1 MANKLRLYSIM
12 TIARS
17 EYVRW
22 ITNPRIIIV
31 GVLFVFMRTLS
42 VEPLL
47 ERAEKMN
54 IPLTV
59 FEPFEAIGN
68 SGMLV
73 MFIPCVFLILISDYP
88 IISGNT
94 LLFVQRTGKLNW
106 FLGQILFVATA
117 ILSYMGTIF
126 LVSILISGGE
136 FRTEWSETVR
146 LYGAKFPEESDS
158 FVSELLPSN
167 LYNQIPLMT
176 SVLQTFFL
184 MSAYLFFL
192 ILILYLFKLMHVKSA
207 GLIAVFIIIGLG
219 VATCSLKT
227 SVMWYFPMANTI
239 IWLHYTEILR
249 EPIVPIWWSYFYF
262 AAGITALFTANII
275 ALKKLQFTNIEQ
287 VG

>member
-1 MANKLRLYSIM
+1 
-12 TIARS
+12 
-17 EYVRW
+17 
-22 ITNPRIIIV
+22 
-31 GVLFVFMRTLS
+31 MRTLA

-54 IPLTV
+54 VPLTV

-73 MFIPCVFLILISDYP
+73 MLIPCVFLILISDYP

-94 LLFVQRTGKLNW
+94 LFFVQRTGKLNW
-106 FLGQILFVATA
+106 LLGQLLFVIAA
-117 ILSYMGTIF
+117 IFSYMGMIF

-146 LYGAKFPEESDS
+146 FYSARFPDESDS
-158 FVSELLPSN
+158 FASELLPSN

-176 SVLQTFFL
+176 SVMQTFFL
-184 MSAYLFFL
+184 MSAYLFL
-192 ILILYLFKLMHVKSA
+192 LVLILYLFKLLHIKSA
-207 GLIAVFIIIGLG
+207 GLITVFIIIGLG

-227 SVMWYFPMANTI
+227 PAMWCLPMSNTI
-239 IWLHYTEILR
+239 VWLHYTEILR
-249 EPIVPIWWSYFYF
+249 EPVVPIWRSYFYF
-262 AAGITALFTANII
+262 AAGITVLLSANI
-275 ALKKLQFTNIEQ
+275 AVLKKLQFINIEQ

>member
-1 MANKLRLYSIM
+1 MSKLKLRSIVSV
-12 TIARS
+12 ARS

-31 GVLFVFMRTLS
+31 GILFVFMRTLA

-54 IPLTV
+54 APLTV

-73 MFIPCVFLILISDYP
+73 MLIPCVFLILISDYP

-106 FLGQILFVATA
+106 FLGQLLFVIGA
-117 ILSYMGTIF
+117 IFSYMGMIF
-126 LVSILISGGE
+126 LVSIGISEGK

-146 LYGAKFPEESDS
+146 LYGAKFPDEFDS
-158 FVSELLPSN
+158 FASELLPSN

-176 SVLQTFFL
+176 SVMQTFLL
-184 MSAYLFFL
+184 MSAYLFL
-192 ILILYLFKLMHVKSA
+192 LVLILYLFKLLHVKSA

-227 SVMWYFPMANTI
+227 SAMWYFPMSNTI
-239 IWLHYTEILR
+239 VWLHYTEILR
-249 EPIVPIWWSYFYF
+249 EPVVPIWRSYFYF
-262 AAGITALFTANII
+262 AASISVLTAVNIA

>member
-158 FVSELLPSN
+158 FVSALLPSN

>member
-1 MANKLRLYSIM
+1 MNKLRLRSIM
-12 TIARS
+12 SIARS

-22 ITNPRIIIV
+22 LTNPRIIII
-31 GVLFVFMRTLS
+31 GVMFVFMRTLA

-54 IPLTV
+54 VPLTV

-73 MFIPCVFLILISDYP
+73 MLIPCVFLILISDYP

-94 LLFVQRTGKLNW
+94 LLFVHRTGKLNW
-106 FLGQILFVATA
+106 FLGQLLFVVTA
-117 ILSYMGTIF
+117 IFSYMGMLF
-126 LVSILISGGE
+126 LVSILISGGQ

-146 LYGAKFPEESDS
+146 LYGAKFPDEFDS
-158 FVSELLPSN
+158 FASELLPSN

-192 ILILYLFKLMHVKSA
+192 VLILYLFKLMHIKSA
-207 GLIAVFIIIGLG
+207 GLIAVFIVIGLG
-219 VATCSLKT
+219 VASCSLKT
-227 SVMWYFPMANTI
+227 SAMWYFPMANTI
-239 IWLHYTEILR
+239 VWLHYTEILR
-249 EPIVPIWWSYFYF
+249 EPVVPIWRSYFYF
-262 AAGITALFTANII
+262 TAGIAVLFTVNLI